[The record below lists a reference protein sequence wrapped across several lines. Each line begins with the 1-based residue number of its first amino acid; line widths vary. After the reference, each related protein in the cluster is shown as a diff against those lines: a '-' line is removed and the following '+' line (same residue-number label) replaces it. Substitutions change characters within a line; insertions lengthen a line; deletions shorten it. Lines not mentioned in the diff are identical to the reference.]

1 MTKYKLSKNAK
12 TRIKALT
19 NSSDGFEISNIDLKI
34 RGPGNMMGTQ
44 QSGVL
49 DLKFT
54 DLAKDTEVIS
64 NTRLLAKKT
73 IANDPNLIKPE
84 NKPLF
89 LFLKNNKKNNVNW
102 SRIS

>member
-1 MTKYKLSKNAK
+1 MTKYKLSENAK

-54 DLAKDTEVIS
+54 DLTKDSDIIS
-64 NTRLLAKKT
+64 QTRFLAKK
-73 IANDPNLIKPE
+73 IIKDDPELKKQTNKAIFLHIKK
-84 NKPLF
+84 N
-89 LFLKNNKKNNVNW
+89 KNNNINW
-102 SRIS
+102 SRVS

>member
-1 MTKYKLSKNAK
+1 
-12 TRIKALT
+12 
-19 NSSDGFEISNIDLKI
+19 
-34 RGPGNMMGTQ
+34 MGTQ

-54 DLAKDTEVIS
+54 DLAKDTEMIS

-73 IANDPNLIKPE
+73 IANDPNLNNPE